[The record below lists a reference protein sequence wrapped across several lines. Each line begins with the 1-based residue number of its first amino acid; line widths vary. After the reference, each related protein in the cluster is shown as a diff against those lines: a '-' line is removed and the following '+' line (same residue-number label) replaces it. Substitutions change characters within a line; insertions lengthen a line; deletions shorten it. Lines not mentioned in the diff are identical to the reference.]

1 MAPSSVGASAA
12 EAVPQPFALRA
23 GAWPTVACVS
33 AAAIAMGGCGIMFP
47 ADTTVLVPIS
57 FARSPPRHLARDE
70 PASLVI
76 DVTSTGALRRLV
88 PPG

>member
-1 MAPSSVGASAA
+1 
-12 EAVPQPFALRA
+12 
-23 GAWPTVACVS
+23 
-33 AAAIAMGGCGIMFP
+33 MGGCGIMFP